1 MFLLINKKMKNYIEF
16 ISNIFNSIKYKT
28 NELNKSSQLNKSIDL
43 TTIQNTHYGLL
54 KLGMQLL
61 DNPMQFIC
69 ITICSE
75 LLQVFAVIGLL
86 YENIFL
92 TISMPILMC
101 LINMKITTHNMKLN
115 SAIVNKWE
123 NIVYNFFQGLSYS
136 DRKEYDNMED
146 FKGQVAKTGWAI
158 ARVVTW
164 GFSLLIDIC
173 ITIINCII
181 VIIKKQYYSVLF
193 LVPLLFYIYIK
204 YRMVTKQEQLTKV
217 KKTKKEIEKRIKP
230 LSHWYLHLFQN
241 LKRSTKETLDIE
253 IELRN
258 TDDDFWMIWESITYE
273 LILVGRILSFISII
287 MHVKTFQQLLVI
299 KVMFDQLISTITSF
313 GHLTNGLANNIK
325 DFDRFITWVQ
335 KVKKQEIVEYQST
348 LKYPVNID
356 AIHLTL
362 GEFTLSGHGFSIDKH
377 DKILLRGVSGAGKT
391 QMVNS
396 LQGLISG
403 CMYRSFDSKTTT
415 QWWEYMN
422 QQTREAIPSN
432 GLSLREMLE
441 GETNNELICHL
452 ISIVKLETVF
462 NKDKIDQPMNSLS
475 GGEKMRLSLLY
486 SIWELL
492 TRNKQILILDEPE
505 QGLDEDTR
513 VEVIKN
519 ILINI
524 DKPILIIYHGSR
536 LDLLQLPLTKGW
548 VFNRNDNRS
557 FVKQYEWNEL
567 RSNIVSEIMKII
579 K

>member
-335 KVKKQEIVEYQST
+335 KVKKQEVVEYQST

-452 ISIVKLETVF
+452 ISIVKLDTVF

-557 FVKQYEWNEL
+557 IVKQYEWNEL

>member
-1 MFLLINKKMKNYIEF
+1 MTNYIEI
-16 ISNIFNSIKYKT
+16 ISNAFYGIKHKNNKLLGQFT
-28 NELNKSSQLNKSIDL
+28 NKSNQQIDL
-43 TTIQNTHYGLL
+43 TKIQNTHFGLL

-61 DNPMQFIC
+61 DNPMQFVC

-75 LLQVFAVIGLL
+75 LLQVLAVIGLL

-115 SAIVNKWE
+115 SAIVSKWE
-123 NIVYNFFQGLSYS
+123 NIVYNFFQDLSYS

-193 LVPLLFYIYIK
+193 LVPLLFYIYVK

-241 LKRSTKETLDIE
+241 LKRSTKETLNVE

-287 MHVKTFQQLLVI
+287 MHVKTFEQLLVI

-335 KVKKQEIVEYQST
+335 KVKKQEVVEYQST

-452 ISIVKLETVF
+452 ISIVKLDTVF

-557 FVKQYEWNEL
+557 IVKQYEWNEL

>member
-335 KVKKQEIVEYQST
+335 KVKKQEIVECQST

-452 ISIVKLETVF
+452 ISIVKLDTVF

-557 FVKQYEWNEL
+557 IVKQYEWNEL